1 MRATKAI
8 IHLQNFRHNISTIQ
22 AALASGTKMCVAVKA
37 DAYGH
42 GAIRCAHAAVEA
54 GADMLAVAT
63 PEEGIALRK
72 SGITQPILMLS
83 LCAPEEVEAVVHNSI
98 TPLVFDEEYIALFA
112 EAAKKECTAP
122 YPVHL
127 AVDTG
132 MGRIGVLPEDAAH
145 MARAVMGTGVLVLGG
160 MGTHCAVSDSLSAE
174 NRAYTEQQFSR
185 FLQAVSAVQD
195 AGIAPGI
202 RHFAN
207 SAVTLARPDMHLDMV
222 RPGIIAY
229 GYYPDE
235 ITASYLE
242 SIGCPA
248 ELRPVMTLETQVC
261 AIRPFRKGQSI
272 GYGRTWTA
280 AEDTDI
286 AVLPIGYGDGF
297 LRRFA
302 QGGIQVAIRDKA
314 YPVRGR
320 ICMDQCMVDIGKNS
334 GIRRWDRA
342 VIFGVPE
349 DGALQSADDVARLSG
364 TISYEITS
372 CLSPRVERV
381 FVD

>member
-1 MRATKAI
+1 
-8 IHLQNFRHNISTIQ
+8 
-22 AALASGTKMCVAVKA
+22 
-37 DAYGH
+37 
-42 GAIRCAHAAVEA
+42 
-54 GADMLAVAT
+54 
-63 PEEGIALRK
+63 
-72 SGITQPILMLS
+72 
-83 LCAPEEVEAVVHNSI
+83 
-98 TPLVFDEEYIALFA
+98 
-112 EAAKKECTAP
+112 
-122 YPVHL
+122 
-127 AVDTG
+127 
-132 MGRIGVLPEDAAH
+132 
-145 MARAVMGTGVLVLGG
+145 
-160 MGTHCAVSDSLSAE
+160 
-174 NRAYTEQQFSR
+174 
-185 FLQAVSAVQD
+185 
-195 AGIAPGI
+195 
-202 RHFAN
+202 
-207 SAVTLARPDMHLDMV
+207 
-222 RPGIIAY
+222 
-229 GYYPDE
+229 
-235 ITASYLE
+235 
-242 SIGCPA
+242 
-248 ELRPVMTLETQVC
+248 MTLETQVC

-302 QGGIQVAIRDKA
+302 QGGIQVAIRGKA

-334 GIRRWDRA
+334 GIQRWDRA

>member
-22 AALASGTKMCVAVKA
+22 AALAPGTKMCVAVKA

-112 EAAKKECTAP
+112 EAAKKACAAP

-145 MARAVMGTGVLVLGG
+145 MACAVMGTGVLVLGG

-302 QGGIQVAIRDKA
+302 QGGIQVAIRGKA

-334 GIRRWDRA
+334 GIQRWDRA

>member
-1 MRATKAI
+1 MRATKAV
-8 IHLQNFRHNISTIQ
+8 IHLQNLRDNISAIR
-22 AALASGTKMCVAVKA
+22 AELAPGTKMCIAVKA

-42 GAIRCAHAAVEA
+42 GAVRCAQAAAEA
-54 GADMLAVAT
+54 GADALAVAT
-63 PEEGIALRK
+63 PEEGIALREA
-72 SGITQPILMLS
+72 SITKPILMLS
-83 LCAPEEVEAVVHNSI
+83 LCAPEEIPDVVHHNI

-112 EAAKKECTAP
+112 AEAEKAERTP

-127 AVDTG
+127 ALDTG
-132 MGRIGVLPEDAAH
+132 MGRIGVLPEDAAR
-145 MARAVMGTGVLVLGG
+145 MAKAIVSTKSLVLGG
-160 MGTHCAVSDSLSAE
+160 MGTHCAVSDSLAPE
-174 NRAYTEQQFSR
+174 DQEFTAWQFSR
-185 FLQAVSAVQD
+185 FMQAVNAVQQ
-195 AGIAPGI
+195 AGIQPGI

-229 GYYPDE
+229 GYYPDD
-235 ITASYLE
+235 ISASYLH
-242 SIGCPA
+242 SIARPA
-248 ELRPVMTLETQVC
+248 ELRPVMTLETEVC
-261 AIRPFRKGQSI
+261 AIRPFKKGQSV

-280 AEDTDI
+280 AADTDI

-302 QGGIQVAIRDKA
+302 AGGIQVAIHGKA

-334 GIRRWDRA
+334 GIRRWDKA
-342 VIFGVPE
+342 VIFGTKE

-372 CLSPRVERV
+372 CISPRVERV
-381 FVD
+381 FTD